1 MKIIIDDRE
10 DEKRIDAIE
19 EYFPQVCRV
28 QRLERGDIIIQ
39 RGGDTPDIAIE
50 VKTVNDFVNSI
61 KNRRV
66 QKEALQMKEA
76 YPHSYIIIYGKYSK
90 INNKY
95 SKITKKQWWSNI
107 TSLTIRYHV
116 PVFWVENINDFL
128 IQIENIINTVDKET
142 EPIEP
147 PNVRTKNTNPFIN
160 VLIGI
165 DNLGPK
171 MARTLLNTFKTP
183 GGVFKATDEELDNIK
198 GLRKSVKKEIKR
210 MR

>member
-1 MKIIIDDRE
+1 MKIYVDDRE
-10 DEKRIDAIE
+10 DDKRIEKIQD
-19 EYFPQVCRV
+19 YFPEICTVK
-28 QRLERGDIIIQ
+28 RLGVGDIIIQ
-39 RGGDTPDIAIE
+39 RGGGDDIAIE

-66 QKEALQMKEA
+66 QKEALQMKEK

-128 IQIENIINTVDKET
+128 LQIENIINTVNKET

-147 PNVRTKNTNPFIN
+147 PNVRDKNSNPFVN

-165 DNLGPK
+165 SNLGPK
-171 MARTLLNTFKTP
+171 MARKLLDNFQTP
-183 GGVFKATDEELDNIK
+183 GGVFKATDEELNNIK
-198 GLRKSVKKEIKR
+198 GLRKDVKEEIKR

>member
-1 MKIIIDDRE
+1 MKIYIDDRE
-10 DEKRIDAIE
+10 DDKRIEKIQD
-19 EYFPQVCRV
+19 YFPEICTVK
-28 QRLERGDIIIQ
+28 RLDVGDVIIQ
-39 RGGDTPDIAIE
+39 RGGGDDIAIE

-66 QKEALQMKEA
+66 QKEALQMKEK

-128 IQIENIINTVDKET
+128 IQIENIINTVNKET

-147 PNVRTKNTNPFIN
+147 PNVRDKNSNPFVN

-165 DNLGPK
+165 SNLGPK
-171 MARTLLNTFKTP
+171 MARKLLDNFQTP
-183 GGVFKATDEELDNIK
+183 GGVFKATDEELNNIK
-198 GLRKSVKKEIKR
+198 GLRKDVKEEIKR

>member
-1 MKIIIDDRE
+1 MKIYIDDRE
-10 DEKRIDAIE
+10 DDKRIKKIQD
-19 EYFPQVCRV
+19 YFPEICMVK
-28 QRLERGDIIIQ
+28 RLDVGDIIIQ
-39 RGGDTPDIAIE
+39 RGGGDDIAIE

-66 QKEALQMKEA
+66 QKEALQMKEK

-128 IQIENIINTVDKET
+128 LQIENIINTVNKET

-147 PNVRTKNTNPFIN
+147 PNVRDKNSNPFVN

-165 DNLGPK
+165 SNLGPK
-171 MARTLLNTFKTP
+171 MARKLLDNFQTP
-183 GGVFKATDEELDNIK
+183 GGVFKATDEELNNIK
-198 GLRKSVKKEIKR
+198 GLRKDVKEEIKR

>member
-1 MKIIIDDRE
+1 MKIYIDDRE
-10 DEKRIDAIE
+10 DDKRIE
-19 EYFPQVCRV
+19 MVKQHFPDVCQVM
-28 QRLERGDIIIQ
+28 RLETGDIVIHD
-39 RGGDTPDIAIE
+39 GDVVVAIE
-50 VKTVNDFVNSI
+50 VKTVNDFVNSV

-66 QKEALQMKEA
+66 QKEALQMKNK
-76 YPHSYIIIYGKYSK
+76 YPHSYILIYGKYSK

-116 PVFWVENINDFL
+116 PVFWVENTNDFL
-128 IQIENIINTVDKET
+128 LQIENIIKTVNKET

-147 PNVRTKNTNPFIN
+147 PNVRDKDTNPFIN

-165 DNLGPK
+165 PHLGEK
-171 MARTLLNTFKTP
+171 NARKLLDKFKTP
-183 GGVFKATDEELDNIK
+183 GGVFKATDEELNTIK
-198 GLRKSVKKEIKR
+198 GLRKDVKEQIKR